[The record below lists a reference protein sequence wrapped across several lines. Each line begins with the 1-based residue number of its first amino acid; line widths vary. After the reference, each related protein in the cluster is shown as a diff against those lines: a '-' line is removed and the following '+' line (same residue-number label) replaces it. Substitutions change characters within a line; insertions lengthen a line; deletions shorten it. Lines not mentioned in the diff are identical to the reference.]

1 MSSRRFSLDLP
12 DVVDLGKM
20 KKGAQAAAGIPLQL
34 QLDAVDE
41 DPNQPRTEFDTES
54 LQELA
59 DSIRERGVR
68 QPVSVKPHPAVPG
81 RYVLNFGARRL
92 RASRMAGKETI
103 PAFVDETA
111 NDFDQVAENEQRQG
125 LTPMELALFVK
136 RKTDEGLTPTVIA
149 QRLGKSKSMVSY
161 ALALVDAP
169 DWIMEQYRSGK
180 CRGLRELYELRKL
193 HQEQPAVVEQQVAE
207 QQSVTRSTVES
218 LKGILA
224 NQGNEFDGQTL
235 QLNQEQATPTSDQ
248 FDGQTA
254 AIEFDGQTAV
264 GQTANA
270 SASAAPFTV
279 PEGVVEKRLR
289 IAGRPVVFRAD
300 GKHTLLQIDAAL
312 LPPEKWTEVEK
323 ALRKVLG

>member
-1 MSSRRFSLDLP
+1 
-12 DVVDLGKM
+12 
-20 KKGAQAAAGIPLQL
+20 
-34 QLDAVDE
+34 
-41 DPNQPRTEFDTES
+41 
-54 LQELA
+54 
-59 DSIRERGVR
+59 
-68 QPVSVKPHPAVPG
+68 
-81 RYVLNFGARRL
+81 
-92 RASRMAGKETI
+92 MAGKETI

-111 NDFDQVAENEQRQG
+111 DDFDQVAENEQRQG

-193 HQEQPAVVEQQVAE
+193 HQEQPAAVEQQVAE
-207 QQSVTRSTVES
+207 QQSITRSTVES

-224 NQGNEFDGQTL
+224 NQGDEFDGQTL
-235 QLNQEQATPTSDQ
+235 PLNPKKATPTSAQFDGQTAVVQFDGQTLPLNQEQATLTSDQ

-254 AIEFDGQTAV
+254 A
-264 GQTANA
+264 GQTANGSA
-270 SASAAPFTV
+270 SASATPSTV
-279 PEGVVEKRLR
+279 PGSVLEKRLR
-289 IAGRPVVFRAD
+289 IAGKPVVFRAD

>member
-1 MSSRRFSLDLP
+1 MGSRKFDLDLP
-12 DVVDLGKM
+12 ELMDLGSL
-20 KKGAQAAAGIPLQL
+20 KKGPPSHGVPLQL
-34 QLDAVDE
+34 PLHAIDE
-41 DPNQPRTEFDTES
+41 DPNQPRTDFDLET

-68 QPVSVKPHPAVPG
+68 QPVSVKPHPQQST

-92 RASRMAGKETI
+92 RASRMAGRDTI

-111 NDFDQVAENEQRQG
+111 DDFDQVAENEQRQG

-161 ALALVDAP
+161 ALALADAP

-193 HQEQPAVVEQQVAE
+193 HQEQPAVVERQVAE

-235 QLNQEQATPTSDQ
+235 PLNQEQAAPTSGQ

-254 AIEFDGQTAV
+254 A

-270 SASAAPFTV
+270 SASASATPSTV
-279 PEGVVEKRLR
+279 PGSVLEKRLR
-289 IAGRPVVFRAD
+289 IAGKPVVFRAD
-300 GKHTLLQIDAAL
+300 GKHTLLQIDVTL